1 MEKKLQ
7 EKASLL
13 DRFLDTVER
22 VCNKLPP
29 PAILFGIL
37 FVITAI
43 VGALCTQAGFALENP
58 ASHKLVASQNF
69 FTKEGIQW
77 LLTTMVKNFTGFAPL
92 GLVITMT
99 LAIGFCEES
108 GMLSALLRRSMKN
121 VPPSLVPFI
130 VAFLGVCGN
139 IASDTAMVV
148 IPPLA
153 AVAYIGVKKHPVVG
167 MMVGF
172 AGAEAGFG
180 ANLMIAGT
188 DSLLQGLT
196 NQAIDG
202 FFGKAGV
209 FAVDVTCNWY
219 FMFVST
225 FLCAFMIALVSIKIV
240 EPRFGKYEGP
250 GADEELGGVS
260 ELEIKGLNRAGLV
273 IVLYIAILAVGF
285 FSGILS
291 KDGHTF
297 VGSPLLKGLI
307 PLLFI
312 MFSLAGITY
321 GVTTKS
327 FTCIKDVNKAMVHQ
341 MSGMGAFVVFC
352 FFCGQFQALF
362 SWTHLGTLLA
372 ISGADFL
379 ETVGFTGLPMCV
391 VFIIITSLVNI
402 FMSSGSAKWAIF
414 APIFVPMFML
424 LGYHPGFTQLLY
436 RLGDSPTNC
445 FTPMNPYLWM
455 ILSVAQEKY
464 MLKAAIG
471 TLVSNLIPIA
481 VCLQIAW
488 IIFLI
493 IWMTLGLP
501 IGPGVTMQLPS
512 GIL

>member
-327 FTCIKDVNKAMVHQ
+327 FTCIKDVNKAM
-341 MSGMGAFVVFC
+341 S
-352 FFCGQFQALF
+352 
-362 SWTHLGTLLA
+362 T
-372 ISGADFL
+372 
-379 ETVGFTGLPMCV
+379 
-391 VFIIITSLVNI
+391 
-402 FMSSGSAKWAIF
+402 K
-414 APIFVPMFML
+414 
-424 LGYHPGFTQLLY
+424 
-436 RLGDSPTNC
+436 
-445 FTPMNPYLWM
+445 
-455 ILSVAQEKY
+455 
-464 MLKAAIG
+464 
-471 TLVSNLIPIA
+471 
-481 VCLQIAW
+481 
-488 IIFLI
+488 
-493 IWMTLGLP
+493 
-501 IGPGVTMQLPS
+501 
-512 GIL
+512 